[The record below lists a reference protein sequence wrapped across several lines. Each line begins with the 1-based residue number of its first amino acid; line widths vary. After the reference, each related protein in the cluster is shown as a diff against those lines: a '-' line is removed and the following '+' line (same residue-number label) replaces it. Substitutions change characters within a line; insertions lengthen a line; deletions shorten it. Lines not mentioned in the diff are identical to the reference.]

1 MGKYKNRSAL
11 STASVAVDDGNR
23 FVIDIDNAE
32 FFFGGERNNE
42 ITVSGTNDAFPSVGF
57 VKAYFNYNKK
67 DEKEVLA
74 QGNKVYGERKSY
86 FLDKNGVENPLNPPA
101 WYSDKKWRVYYN

>member
-32 FFFGGERNNE
+32 FFFWGERNNE
-42 ITVSGTNDAFPSVGF
+42 ITV
-57 VKAYFNYNKK
+57 
-67 DEKEVLA
+67 
-74 QGNKVYGERKSY
+74 
-86 FLDKNGVENPLNPPA
+86 FLDK
-101 WYSDKKWRVYYN
+101 

>member
-32 FFFGGERNNE
+32 FFFLGGERNNE
-42 ITVSGTNDAFPSVGF
+42 ITV
-57 VKAYFNYNKK
+57 
-67 DEKEVLA
+67 
-74 QGNKVYGERKSY
+74 
-86 FLDKNGVENPLNPPA
+86 FLDK
-101 WYSDKKWRVYYN
+101 

>member
-32 FFFGGERNNE
+32 FFLGGERNNE
-42 ITVSGTNDAFPSVGF
+42 ITV
-57 VKAYFNYNKK
+57 
-67 DEKEVLA
+67 
-74 QGNKVYGERKSY
+74 
-86 FLDKNGVENPLNPPA
+86 FLDK
-101 WYSDKKWRVYYN
+101 

>member
-32 FFFGGERNNE
+32 FFWGERNNE
-42 ITVSGTNDAFPSVGF
+42 ITV
-57 VKAYFNYNKK
+57 
-67 DEKEVLA
+67 
-74 QGNKVYGERKSY
+74 
-86 FLDKNGVENPLNPPA
+86 FLDK
-101 WYSDKKWRVYYN
+101 

>member
-32 FFFGGERNNE
+32 FFFGGVNGIMRL
-42 ITVSGTNDAFPSVGF
+42 
-57 VKAYFNYNKK
+57 FN
-67 DEKEVLA
+67 LL
-74 QGNKVYGERKSY
+74 
-86 FLDKNGVENPLNPPA
+86 FLHNC
-101 WYSDKKWRVYYN
+101 SR